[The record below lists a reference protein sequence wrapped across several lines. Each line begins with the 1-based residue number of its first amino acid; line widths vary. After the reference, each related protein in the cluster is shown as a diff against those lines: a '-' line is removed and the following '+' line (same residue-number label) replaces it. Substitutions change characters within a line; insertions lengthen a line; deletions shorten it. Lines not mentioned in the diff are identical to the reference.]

1 VFLQYQQK
9 GNLLMDG
16 NTMKLLIVED
26 NPSVRRI
33 LKLMAEPFAD
43 EILECAD
50 GEESIQIYRTE
61 KPDFVLMDINLG
73 KTDGIN
79 ATRQIKNYDSNAK
92 IIIVTSY
99 DETDL
104 RQAAAEAGAIGYVV
118 KEDLSPLSSIIKK
131 KGAII

>member
-1 VFLQYQQK
+1 
-9 GNLLMDG
+9 
-16 NTMKLLIVED
+16 MKLLIVED

-33 LKLMAEPFAD
+33 LKMFAAQFAN

-50 GEESIQIYRTE
+50 GEESVKIYRAE

-73 KTDGIN
+73 ETDGIN

-99 DETDL
+99 DEPDL
-104 RQAAAEAGAIGYVV
+104 RQAATEAGAIGYVV
-118 KEDLSPLSSIIKK
+118 KEDLSLLNTILKK
-131 KGAII
+131 